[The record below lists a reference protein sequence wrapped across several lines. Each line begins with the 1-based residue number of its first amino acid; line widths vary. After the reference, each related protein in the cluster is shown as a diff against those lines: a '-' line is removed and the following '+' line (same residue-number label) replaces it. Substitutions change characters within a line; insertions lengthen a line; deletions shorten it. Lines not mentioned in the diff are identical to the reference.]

1 MAFIAKIGFKDYPYW
16 KKKKKL
22 EWNFLWYIKESDEI
36 RIFPTAWSLNL
47 IRCIIIFSMFLNYK
61 SILTSKKVYIRRL
74 NTHLKDRITQKK
86 KKKTIFHSY
95 FSIYFC
101 KWNIFKIYLLYIFQ
115 KFWTCTRINE
125 FEGK

>member
-16 KKKKKL
+16 KKKKKKKL

-86 KKKTIFHSY
+86 KKL
-95 FSIYFC
+95 FSIHILASISVSEIFLKFIYF
-101 KWNIFKIYLLYIFQ
+101 IFFRSFGHVL
-115 KFWTCTRINE
+115 E
-125 FEGK
+125 